1 MTTDKQRPQILVVED
16 ESMIAELLIDA
27 LTDAGFRII
36 GPASRVKD
44 ALELIEKEPP
54 DLALLDVTLGRER
67 SYPVARELAER
78 GIPFLFMT
86 GHADRDLLEEFRDRP
101 VLTKPMK
108 LADLATKVRVLLA

>member
-1 MTTDKQRPQILVVED
+1 MPLILVVED
-16 ESMIAELLIDA
+16 ESMIAELLVDA
-27 LTDAGFRII
+27 LTDAGFQLM

-86 GHADRDLLEEFRDRP
+86 GHADRDLPDEFRDRP

-108 LADLATKVRVLLA
+108 LSDVATKMRALLS